1 MKIPFNKPYWSN
13 DELGSIKEAL
23 NSHHISG
30 GGDFSRKSEAL
41 LCEYTGAKKTLLT
54 TSCTHALEMSAVL
67 LNIEPGDE
75 VIIPSF
81 TFVSSALAFVMQGAV
96 PVFCDIR
103 ADTLNIDETKIEE
116 LISKRT
122 KAIVVVHYAGVSCEM
137 DAILVLSNKYGLS
150 LIEDNAHGLFGSY
163 KGKSLGSFG
172 HLVT

>member
-1 MKIPFNKPYWSN
+1 
-13 DELGSIKEAL
+13 
-23 NSHHISG
+23 
-30 GGDFSRKSEAL
+30 
-41 LCEYTGAKKTLLT
+41 
-54 TSCTHALEMSAVL
+54 MSAVL